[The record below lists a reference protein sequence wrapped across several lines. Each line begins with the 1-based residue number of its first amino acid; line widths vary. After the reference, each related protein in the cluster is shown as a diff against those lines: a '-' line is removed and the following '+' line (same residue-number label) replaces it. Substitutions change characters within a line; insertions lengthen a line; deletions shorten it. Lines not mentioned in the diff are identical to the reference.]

1 MTEIIAT
8 PYVPGF
14 AQGPVSHD
22 PEREGAI
29 TVISGS
35 ALPLD
40 TRPAGVVVVDGAM
53 FSHPMLELL
62 AKGIPTVI
70 MSAGQAAG
78 LDEGQMVLLDGYKG
92 SVTSL
97 SAGISADA
105 NPPVAP
111 KPGEAIMTADGVAV
125 ALRATVR
132 SAAGAARAKNLGAQ
146 SIGLVR
152 TEYLEPEAGRVPDS
166 AFYRQVFGEL
176 FAAADPLDVTLR
188 LIDIA
193 ADKFPA
199 WISGT
204 RRRGG
209 ALGEQGARLFL
220 DEPLR
225 SVVSAQLDGLARSTA
240 TQRVKLLVPYI
251 TTLEEMRQLKE
262 WIGSRLDLPVG
273 AMIETPAAALD
284 IAGHLEIADFA
295 ALGTNDLMQCLFAAD
310 RDDPALQHYL
320 DPYSPMLYRF
330 LAQIA
335 GEAGE
340 KLPLLQ
346 VCGLL
351 SHLPG
356 VLPVMM
362 GLGFRNF
369 SVGAPY
375 IPYLAMTVR
384 ETNTSEATAL
394 AEDVCRLKERSA
406 VSALLRASACNLA
419 GSGRV
424 R

>member
-70 MSAGQAAG
+70 ISAGQAAG
-78 LDEGQMVLLDGYKG
+78 LDDGQMVL
-92 SVTSL
+92 
-97 SAGISADA
+97 
-105 NPPVAP
+105 
-111 KPGEAIMTADGVAV
+111 
-125 ALRATVR
+125 
-132 SAAGAARAKNLGAQ
+132 
-146 SIGLVR
+146 
-152 TEYLEPEAGRVPDS
+152 
-166 AFYRQVFGEL
+166 
-176 FAAADPLDVTLR
+176 LDVTLR

-209 ALGEQGARLFL
+209 ALGEQGARLFRN
-220 DEPLR
+220 EPLR

-262 WIGSRLDLPVG
+262 WIGSRLDLPIG

-384 ETNTSEATAL
+384 ATNTSEACAL

-406 VSALLRASACNLA
+406 VRALLRGVA
-419 GSGRV
+419 GNCR
-424 R
+424 